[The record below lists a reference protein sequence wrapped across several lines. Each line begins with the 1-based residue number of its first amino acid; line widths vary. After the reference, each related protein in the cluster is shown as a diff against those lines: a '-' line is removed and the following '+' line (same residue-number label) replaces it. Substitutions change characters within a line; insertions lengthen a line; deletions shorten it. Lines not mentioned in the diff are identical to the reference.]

1 MRQAVDSYTCAT
13 SLHTGTS
20 TSDVTLLLDAVKW
33 LVRVSAHA
41 ASPNPLPTLPC
52 CFPGS
57 VAMQLHDTIEQ
68 AESRAWNSQDSYTAS
83 GEHQVRR
90 TNPSTP
96 CCNNHHLW

>member
-57 VAMQLHDTIEQ
+57 VAMQLHDTIEH
-68 AESRAWNSQDSYTAS
+68 AESRAWNSQDSYTAT
-83 GEHQVRR
+83 GEHQGLLQA
-90 TNPSTP
+90 PP
-96 CCNNHHLW
+96 PPPHHAGWQ